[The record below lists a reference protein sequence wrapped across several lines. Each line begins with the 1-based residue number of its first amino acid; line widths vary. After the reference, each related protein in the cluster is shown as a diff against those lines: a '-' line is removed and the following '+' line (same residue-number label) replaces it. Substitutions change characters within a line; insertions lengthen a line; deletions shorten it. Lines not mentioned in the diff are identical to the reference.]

1 MNPPV
6 YLGPPCKVDPS
17 LHASG
22 DTGQTLRY
30 VSNNHCVEC
39 AKLDSKKKHKKG
51 TKAERAA
58 YMRNWRALNGRYGRG
73 VTRRKVRQTEHEKI
87 DPAPLKKRYLGDTL
101 PKGKAVHRD
110 LEDLIWMNRG
120 TRY

>member
-1 MNPPV
+1 MTAPV
-6 YLGPPCKVDPS
+6 YLGPPCKVDPY

-30 VSNNHCVEC
+30 VSNDHCVEC
-39 AKLDSKKKHKKG
+39 AKLDAEKKRKKG

-58 YMRNWRALNGRYGRG
+58 YMRNWRALNGRYGRR
-73 VTRRKVRQTEHEKI
+73 VNKKVRQTGHEEI
-87 DPAPLKKRYLGDTL
+87 DPAPLKKRYLGDAL
-101 PKGKAVHRD
+101 PKGKVVYRD
-110 LEDLIWMNRG
+110 LEELIWMNRG